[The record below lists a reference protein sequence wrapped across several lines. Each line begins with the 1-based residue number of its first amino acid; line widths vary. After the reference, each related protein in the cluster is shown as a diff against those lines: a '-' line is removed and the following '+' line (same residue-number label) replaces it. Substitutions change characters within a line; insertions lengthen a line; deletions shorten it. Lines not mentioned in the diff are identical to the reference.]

1 MSTRGC
7 WTPIG
12 LFAAYWLFSQT
23 NTMGS
28 FQTEAMFS
36 DSWNSPSAAAP
47 SPKKHT
53 RSRRPCPRAGRRER
67 RAARRW
73 AALRP
78 RCRWRPSMPT
88 EKSAMCMEPPLP
100 LQYPSTRPNSSAII
114 RRTSAPLAMQWP
126 CPRCV
131 LVTRIR
137 HRQATRRHDRHG
149 LLAHVGMHRA
159 VDLAGERSWMARS
172 SNSRIK
178 DHGAQHLHELRLVE
192 RHAVPPDHSP
202 MPDPI
207 RRAACGQD
215 IARASMT
222 PVRGVSSSA
231 GRSRP

>member
-7 WTPIG
+7 WTPIA

-53 RSRRPCPRAGRRER
+53 VTAPLPSSWPA
-67 RAARRW
+67 RAAPH
-73 AALRP
+73 AMGSPPPTMPLA
-78 RCRWRPSMPT
+78 PSMPT
-88 EKSAMCMEPPLP
+88 AKSAMCMEPPLP

-131 LVTRIR
+131 LVTRSV
-137 HRQATRRHDRHG
+137 TDRH
-149 LLAHVGMHRA
+149 AQTPTA
-159 VDLAGERSWMARS
+159 TASW
-172 SNSRIK
+172 
-178 DHGAQHLHELRLVE
+178 
-192 RHAVPPDHSP
+192 P
-202 MPDPI
+202 
-207 RRAACGQD
+207 
-215 IARASMT
+215 T
-222 PVRGVSSSA
+222 
-231 GRSRP
+231 